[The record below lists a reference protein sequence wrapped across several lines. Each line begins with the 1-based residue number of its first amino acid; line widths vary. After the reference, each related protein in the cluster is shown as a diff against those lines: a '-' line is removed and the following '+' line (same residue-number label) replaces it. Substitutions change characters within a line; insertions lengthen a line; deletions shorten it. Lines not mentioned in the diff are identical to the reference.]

1 MTTLPI
7 RAPMQLPTLSGF
19 ARVMFLF
26 ATFFEVIADAQ
37 QAAVDAHRKYPFAD
51 W

>member
-7 RAPMQLPTLSGF
+7 RAPVVPSLVGF
-19 ARVMFLF
+19 TRVISFFLVF
-26 ATFFEVIADAQ
+26 VDVFADAQ
-37 QAAVDAHRKYPFAD
+37 RAASDAHAKYPFAE

>member
-7 RAPMQLPTLSGF
+7 RAPMVPSFTAFTRVISFVAMLIEVF
-19 ARVMFLF
+19 A
-26 ATFFEVIADAQ
+26 EAQ
-37 QAAVDAHRKYPFAD
+37 RAAGDAHKKYPFAE

>member
-7 RAPMQLPTLSGF
+7 RAPIIPSLTGFTRVISFVKTL
-19 ARVMFLF
+19 V
-26 ATFFEVIADAQ
+26 EVFADAQ
-37 QAAVDAHRKYPFAD
+37 RAAADAHKKYPFAE

>member
-7 RAPMQLPTLSGF
+7 RAPMLPSLSGF
-19 ARVMFLF
+19 ARVISFVTVLVDIF
-26 ATFFEVIADAQ
+26 ADAQ
-37 QAAVDAHRKYPFAD
+37 RAAADAHKKYPFAE

>member
-7 RAPMQLPTLSGF
+7 RAPIVPTLSGLT
-19 ARVMFLF
+19 RVI
-26 ATFFEVIADAQ
+26 TFVTMLVDVFADAQ
-37 QAAVDAHRKYPFAD
+37 RAAAAAHKKYPFAE

>member
-7 RAPMQLPTLSGF
+7 RAPIVPTLSGF
-19 ARVMFLF
+19 TRVI
-26 ATFFEVIADAQ
+26 TFVTMLVDVFADAQ
-37 QAAVDAHRKYPFAD
+37 RAAAAAHKKYPFAE

>member
-7 RAPMQLPTLSGF
+7 RAPMVISFTGV
-19 ARVMFLF
+19 ARVISFFTTLIDVF
-26 ATFFEVIADAQ
+26 AEAQ
-37 QAAVDAHRKYPFAD
+37 RAASAAHNKYPFAE

>member
-7 RAPMQLPTLSGF
+7 RAPMTPSFAGF
-19 ARVMFLF
+19 ARVISFVT
-26 ATFFEVIADAQ
+26 TFFEVIADAQ
-37 QAAVDAHRKYPFAD
+37 RAAIAAHKKYPFAD